1 MKRFQWS
8 LQRVLEVRK
17 IQEQK
22 TTAELF
28 RLTEQLASV
37 RGELL
42 IKTKIMEKIIESL
55 GHTNFVTQLSE
66 QEFFLSHSSATNN
79 EIKKIKEKIRMLE
92 QQQKEKIAEVLRIRR
107 LREALEKMRED
118 AKTRFIQEQEKLEQK
133 VIDEAAAVFFVR
145 NCRN

>member
-1 MKRFQWS
+1 MKKFEWS

-22 TTAELF
+22 KTAELF
-28 RLTEQLASV
+28 SLTEQLAAT

-42 IKTKIMEKIIESL
+42 IKMKILENIIESISNN
-55 GHTNFVTQLSE
+55 NFVTQLSE
-66 QEFFLSHSSATNN
+66 QEFFLSNSVTTN
-79 EIKKIKEKIRMLE
+79 EQIKKIKEKISLLE
-92 QQQKEKIAEVLRIRR
+92 QQQKEKITEVLKIRR

-118 AKTRFIQEQEKLEQK
+118 AKIKFIQKEEKLEQK
-133 VIDEAAAVFFVR
+133 VLDDAAGVFFVR